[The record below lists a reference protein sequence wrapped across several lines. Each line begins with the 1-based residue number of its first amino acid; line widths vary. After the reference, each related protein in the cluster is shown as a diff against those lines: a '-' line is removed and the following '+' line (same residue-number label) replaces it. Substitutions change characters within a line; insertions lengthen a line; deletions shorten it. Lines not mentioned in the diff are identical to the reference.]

1 MTQEQAQADLR
12 LYLQTCRDSAQHDEG
27 LRPRTGWPWQVAPW
41 ASGELAFLHQL
52 KERGHHFDELVFTI
66 VVADAC
72 RDQAARDAS
81 VRFLLEHRCPID
93 QAALSIASGLRNL
106 ATVALVHAWYGQDHD
121 QERGA
126 QTVEPRMAELFPCV
140 VARSGRELVVEQGF
154 WDFSLLANTR
164 DAWTAVLRENDI
176 VLHLAS
182 WLENDQ
188 TGRRKPDF
196 YYVLLRLYLDQFE
209 AANAA
214 AATAAHGEKEDYFE
228 FHVHV
233 RGGFVRRTLV
243 DPSLRVSPHIP
254 ELVAN
259 VRDFVKTTIL
269 PQQALRSFRA
279 DVWARRD
286 DPAQLVLVKIGPLT
300 E

>member
-12 LYLQTCRDSAQHDEG
+12 LYLQTCRDSAQHDERV
-27 LRPRTGWPWQVAPW
+27 RPRTGWPWQVAPW

-52 KERGHHFDELVFTI
+52 KERGHHFAELVFTI

-81 VRFLLEHRCPID
+81 VRFLLQHQCPID

-106 ATVALVHAWYGQDHD
+106 DTVALVQAWHGQD

-126 QTVEPRMAELFPCV
+126 QTVDPRMAELFPCV
-140 VARSGRELVVEQGF
+140 VVRSGRELIVEQGF
-154 WDFSLLANTR
+154 WDFSLLASTR
-164 DAWTAVLRENDI
+164 DAWTAVLHENDI
-176 VLHLAS
+176 VLHLVS

-188 TGRRKPDF
+188 TGRKKPDF
-196 YYVLLRLYLDQFE
+196 YYVLLRLYLAQFDQFE
-209 AANAA
+209 RAF
-214 AATAAHGEKEDYFE
+214 GPREDHVE

-243 DPSLRVSPHIP
+243 DPSLRASPHIIG
-254 ELVAN
+254 LVAK
-259 VRDFVKTTIL
+259 VRDFVKMTIL
-269 PQQALRSFRA
+269 PQQALMSFRA